1 MPEEKNKFISS
12 TSGKNT
18 LKNPFIIY
26 ADFECILRP
35 ISTCDNNTPD
45 NSFIIK
51 KNVHT
56 PCGFSMLTSY
66 AYNKKLNYHTRYRCK
81 DCLAMFS
88 KALKSE
94 VEKIMNINQ
103 KPMDP

>member
-35 ISTCDNNTPD
+35 ISTCDNTPD
-45 NSFIIK
+45 NSFTI
-51 KNVHT
+51 
-56 PCGFSMLTSY
+56 
-66 AYNKKLNYHTRYRCK
+66 
-81 DCLAMFS
+81 
-88 KALKSE
+88 
-94 VEKIMNINQ
+94 
-103 KPMDP
+103 